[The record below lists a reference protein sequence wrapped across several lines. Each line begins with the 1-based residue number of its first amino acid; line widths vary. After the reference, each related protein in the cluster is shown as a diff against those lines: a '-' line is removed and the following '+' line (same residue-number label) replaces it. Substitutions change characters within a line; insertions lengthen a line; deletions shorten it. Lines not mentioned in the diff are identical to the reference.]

1 MPATLKD
8 ISINTLLGA
17 GSVIRGDLAV
27 SGFARVDGDIDG
39 SFEAS
44 GRVIIGEN
52 SRIRGDVR
60 GQAVTV
66 GGVVEGDVIA
76 PEGVDILSTG
86 AVIGDVITKRLS
98 VAESVLLHGY
108 CFAVNDQARF
118 EEACFA
124 RNNRKAAARYG
135 ASVSKGVEAQG

>member
-1 MPATLKD
+1 MPGAVKD

-17 GSVIRGDLAV
+17 GSKICGDINV
-27 SGFARVDGDIDG
+27 SGFARIDGDIDG
-39 SFEAS
+39 SLQAV

-52 SRIRGDVR
+52 SRIRGDVQ
-60 GQAVTV
+60 GQIVTI

-86 AVIGDVITKRLS
+86 AVIGDIITKRLS
-98 VAESVLLHGY
+98 AAESVLLHGY

-118 EEACFA
+118 EEACFV
-124 RNNRKAAARYG
+124 RNNRKAARAARKG
-135 ASVSKGVEAQG
+135 AGA

>member
-1 MPATLKD
+1 MPAQAKD

-17 GSVIRGDLAV
+17 GSSIRGDLNV
-27 SGFARVDGDIDG
+27 SGFARIDGDIDG
-39 SFEAS
+39 SIQAT

-52 SRIRGDVR
+52 SRVRGDVQ
-60 GQAVTV
+60 GQIVTV

-76 PEGVDILSTG
+76 QEGVDILSTG
-86 AVIGDVITKRLS
+86 TVIGDIITKRLLA
-98 VAESVLLHGY
+98 AESVLLHGY

-124 RNNRKAAARYG
+124 RNNRKAAALRRG
-135 ASVSKGVEAQG
+135 AAHKGDDA